1 MLAVHI
7 WCVEDPRKQ
16 RLQEEHPADF
26 ELKAES
32 LTSLQ
37 LTGLPHQ
44 KLTINFT
51 CSQMTSFSPNTHTYI
66 PVYNIHNLTTHFV
79 GIFL

>member
-16 RLQEEHPADF
+16 RPQEEHPADF

-32 LTSLQ
+32 LTRLQ
-37 LTGLPHQ
+37 LAGLPHQ

-51 CSQMTSFSPNTHTYI
+51 
-66 PVYNIHNLTTHFV
+66 
-79 GIFL
+79 